1 MTDEEPLSHAD
12 TIAEVTDGLSFG
24 PWIDGGPAET
34 AETFETID
42 PATHEPIAAVG
53 RGDASHVDRAV
64 SAAWDAYDREWAKT
78 TYADRARRL
87 VEWIK
92 TLRDHAEELT
102 RLECLDTG
110 KPIADTRAEVEGAI
124 DTLEYYASIARGER
138 GAQIPA
144 TENTHIYTRREPYG
158 VVGQIVPWNFPIWS
172 AAWKL
177 GPALAAG
184 NAAVLKPATD
194 APLSIIRMV
203 QLSADILPAG
213 VCNVVPGS
221 GSTVG
226 STLSDHTDI
235 RKVSFT
241 GSAEVGEQVMRAAAP
256 QIVPVTLEL
265 GGKSPFVV
273 FPDADLETAVDAAS
287 SGIFYGTGQICDAL
301 SRAIVHENIADEF
314 LTRLCE
320 AAAGYAPGDPL
331 EESTTLGPLTT
342 RSGYDDVR
350 EYMQLGREEGAT
362 VATGGGT
369 PEDPKLRDGW
379 YVEPTV
385 FTEVDSAMTIAREEI
400 FGPVLTVQ
408 TFETYE
414 EAIEMANDTD
424 YGLAAGIATERTSIA
439 HRAAADLQAGIV
451 YVNAYGPILPEA
463 PYGGFKQSGIG
474 RELGTEVLDH
484 YQQTKT
490 VCVTLSEPTIDG

>member
-1 MTDEEPLSHAD
+1 MTDGEPLSHANA
-12 TIAEVTDGLSFG
+12 IADATEGLAFG
-24 PWIDGGPAET
+24 PWIDARTAET
-34 AETFETID
+34 ADAFETID
-42 PATHEPIAAVG
+42 PATGEPIAPVG
-53 RGDASHVDRAV
+53 RGDVDHVDRAV
-64 SAAWDAYDREWAKT
+64 SAAWEAFDREWAET
-78 TYADRARRL
+78 TYADRSARL
-87 VEWIK
+87 AEWIDE
-92 TLRDHAEELT
+92 LRAHADELT

-110 KPIADTRAEVEGAI
+110 KPIGDTRAEVEGAI
-124 DTLEYYASIARGER
+124 DTLDYYASVARAQR

-144 TENTHIYTRREPYG
+144 DEDTHIYTRQEPYG

-194 APLSIIRMV
+194 APLSILRMA
-203 QLSADILPAG
+203 QLSADVLPEG
-213 VCNVVPGS
+213 VLNVVPGS

-226 STLSDHTDI
+226 SALSEHDRV

-265 GGKSPFVV
+265 GGKSPFIV

-301 SRAIVHENIADEF
+301 SRAIVHEDVAEEF
-314 LTRLCE
+314 EARLLE
-320 AAAGYAPGDPL
+320 ATAAYAPGDPL
-331 EESTTLGPLTT
+331 DESTTLGPLTT
-342 RSGYDDVR
+342 RSGYDSVR
-350 EYMQLGREEGAT
+350 EYVETGRREGAT

-369 PEDPKLRDGW
+369 PDDPQLRDGW

-385 FTEVDSAMTIAREEI
+385 FTEVDPAMTIASEEI

-408 TFETYE
+408 TYGTYD
-414 EAIEMANDTD
+414 EAIEMANDTE
-424 YGLAAGIATERTSIA
+424 YGLAAGIATERTANA

-463 PYGGFKQSGIG
+463 PYGGFKGSGIG
-474 RELGTEVLDH
+474 RELGTEVLEH

-490 VCVTLSEPTIDG
+490 VCVTLSEPSIER